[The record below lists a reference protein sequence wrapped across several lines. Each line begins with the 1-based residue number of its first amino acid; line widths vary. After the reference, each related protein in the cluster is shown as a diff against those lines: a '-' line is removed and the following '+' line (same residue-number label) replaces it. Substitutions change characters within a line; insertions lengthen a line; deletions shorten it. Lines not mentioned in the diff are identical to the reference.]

1 MTGTNQPMSAE
12 AQPRAILFDLDGTL
26 IDSVP
31 DLTTSVN
38 ILLEMRG
45 EPPLSTGEVRA
56 MVGNGIAK
64 LVERAFAAR
73 GQALA
78 GERLEVEVAA
88 MMEIYGRHLVD
99 KTTLLPGAADILAFC
114 AEHGIAAAV
123 VTNKPEALSRRI
135 VSQFGLDAYVTL
147 ILGGDSGPARK
158 PAPDMLLHTA
168 SALGLPVSGCVMVGD
183 SPADIDAAKAAVMAS
198 VVVRG
203 GYTTIPVEELGA
215 DLVIDAL
222 PDLPQALTRLG
233 VPA

>member
-1 MTGTNQPMSAE
+1 MTGTNQPMRAE
-12 AQPRAILFDLDGTL
+12 AQPQAILFDLDGTL

-38 ILLEMRG
+38 LLLEARG
-45 EPPLSTGEVRA
+45 EPPLSSDEVRA

-73 GQALA
+73 GHMLA
-78 GERLEVEVAA
+78 GERFDGEVAA

-99 KTTLLPGAADILAFC
+99 ETVLLPGAADILAFC
-114 AEHGIAAAV
+114 AQRGIAAAV

-135 VSQFGLDAYVTL
+135 VSHFGLDAYVAL
-147 ILGGDSGPARK
+147 ILGGDSGPVRK

-168 SALGLPVSGCVMVGD
+168 TALGFPVSGCVMVGD
-183 SPADIDAAKAAVMAS
+183 SPADIDAAKAAAMAS
-198 VVVRG
+198 IAVRG
-203 GYTTIPVEELGA
+203 GYTTVPAEDLGA
-215 DLVIDAL
+215 DLLIDSL
-222 PDLPQALTRLG
+222 EDLPQALTRLG